1 MRRLTAVLLLV
12 ATTVLA
18 GRVEDAGLRYTVP
31 DGWTR
36 VPAAS
41 DVRAAQYRIPGVP
54 DATHDGELVLFHF
67 GQGQGGSA
75 EDNLQR
81 WYGQFTQPDGRP
93 TKDVAVVTVR
103 TVRGLKVTAVEL
115 PGIYRPAPM
124 GGAGTGPRP
133 GWRLLGAVVEG
144 GRGPWFF
151 RATGPDAT
159 IAAAREAFDALLSS
173 LEPH

>member
-1 MRRLTAVLLLV
+1 MRSLTAVLVLV
-12 ATTVLA
+12 ATMAIA

-31 DGWTR
+31 DRWTR

-54 DATHDGELVLFHF
+54 DAAQDGELVLFHF
-67 GQGQGGSA
+67 GPGQGGSA
-75 EDNLQR
+75 EDNVQR
-81 WYGQFTQPDGRP
+81 WYSQFTQPDGRP
-93 TKDVAVVTVR
+93 TKDIAVKTVR
-103 TVRGLKVTAVEL
+103 TVRGLKVTAVEVH
-115 PGIYRPAPM
+115 GTYRPAPM
-124 GGAGTGPRP
+124 GGTATGPRP

-159 IAAAREAFDALLSS
+159 IAAAREPFDALLQS